1 MELDQQVFSVRG
13 CVESALDVLAE
24 KAVAQEA
31 GPHLQRAQ
39 PLVPDAIV
47 CDPTRL
53 RQVIINLLSNAVK
66 FTSVGEVIVSVEAEE
81 VEEVDEQS
89 AVRFTTPASHI
100 GGAASPPS
108 SSRSVGRPR
117 LMGERTYQL
126 HFRVEDSGI
135 GIDADKVD
143 KLFKTFS
150 QVSLN
155 VTRRFG
161 GTGLGLAISKH
172 LAELMGGRMWYEARK
187 EGGSAFNFTVK
198 QHFTHTHTHTTLS
211 STLQE
216 ALNYGTHSAVC
227 SCYCCCVCLCVCV
240 LGNCA
245 GLVSQDTALPARP
258 RPQPCREEAADRE
271 EVTTTTPHIVQPCTK
286 PSRRSLPFV

>member
-1 MELDQQVFSVRG
+1 MSAAHLSLFFFAVSPYTGVIGGTNLLLDNSGNLTGDQKEILQIIKTSGEVMLTLINDILDLSKIEAGRVELDQQIFSVRG

-24 KAVAQEA
+24 KAARKKLDLIYA
-31 GPHLQRAQ
+31 AQ

-66 FTSVGEVIVSVEAEE
+66 FTSVGEVVVSVEAEE
-81 VEEVDEQS
+81 VEEVDEQP

-108 SSRSVGRPR
+108 SGRSVSRPR
-117 LMGERTYQL
+117 LMGERMYQL
-126 HFRVEDSGI
+126 HFSVEDSGI
-135 GIDADKVD
+135 GIEQDKVD

-172 LAELMGGRMWYEARK
+172 LAELMGGRMWYESRK
-187 EGGSAFNFTVK
+187 EGGSAFHFTVTVPGSFHK
-198 QHFTHTHTHTTLS
+198 IPPYLRG
-211 STLQE
+211 LDPN
-216 ALNYGTHSAVC
+216 L
-227 SCYCCCVCLCVCV
+227 
-240 LGNCA
+240 A
-245 GLVSQDTALPARP
+245 GKKLL
-258 RPQPCREEAADRE
+258 
-271 EVTTTTPHIVQPCTK
+271 IVK
-286 PSRRSLPFV
+286 R